1 MSVWVYQRPCRWRSP
16 RRTTPRPKERSL
28 AQLPRQLVQRRGRPG
43 DGHRRRP
50 RALPPEALALAVVLG
65 PEPRGVDGPPVRG
78 VRLPGLLP
86 GHVERRRLQER
97 QARPLPPEHQL
108 LADSQRGGGLPVLLA
123 RRALPEAEVARPRP
137 RALRV
142 RSSGLPRHRP
152 SHPREGPLRPWV
164 PGRLLLAR
172 ANRHR
177 LHPHGRLRA
186 AAGAR
191 GVGSRGGLHTRLGR
205 ARDRRADSAAEGRGE
220 PLPLHGAASGTV
232 WHRRL
237 ISPPLTEPPRS
248 RILGST
254 PLLGSAKFGIALA
267 QHSCTSQTTIPLLGI
282 NWCALCES
290 VLILWGD
297 AWRFV
302 SC

>member
-1 MSVWVYQRPCRWRSP
+1 MMRRCRWGRP
-16 RRTTPRPKERSL
+16 RRRTTTRPKGRL
-28 AQLPRQLVQRRGRPG
+28 HAKLPRQLVQGRGRPG
-43 DGHRRRP
+43 DGHRRRT
-50 RALPPEALALAVVLG
+50 RALRPEALALAVVLG

-97 QARPLPPEHQL
+97 QARALPPEHQL
-108 LADSQRGGGLPVLLA
+108 GADSQRGGGLPVLLA

-142 RSSGLPRHRP
+142 RSSGLPRYRP
-152 SHPREGPLRPWV
+152 APAREGPLRPRV

-177 LHPHGRLRA
+177 LHPRGRLRA

-191 GVGSRGGLHTRLGR
+191 GVGPRGGLHTRLGR

-220 PLPLHGAASGTV
+220 SLPLHGAASGTV

-237 ISPPLTEPPRS
+237 ISPPFTEPPRRS
-248 RILGST
+248 VWKFRMGSILRSHEPT
-254 PLLGSAKFGIALA
+254 
-267 QHSCTSQTTIPLLGI
+267 
-282 NWCALCES
+282 E
-290 VLILWGD
+290 WG
-297 AWRFV
+297 AG
-302 SC
+302 